1 MFTAILVIIISVILR
16 LYSCGGIS
24 KDKGLQGSNM
34 ETGRSPVSTELQET
48 GRRPVSTELQE
59 TGRSPVATRLQ
70 PLDSLRAERKKQMR
84 NLLPDE
90 FLVEEFSSFV
100 IASNLSKKETAEII
114 NNTIAR
120 AEKCFFNNYLE
131 KRPDDITTIFLF
143 KDDESY
149 RKWAKKLYDDEDISR
164 FGYYKPSAKVM
175 LMNIS
180 TGTGTLV
187 HELTHAFVRY
197 DFPEIPSWFNEGLG
211 SLYERCS
218 LNNDE
223 IIGYV
228 NWRLPT
234 LQKAISSGKYT
245 SLAELVKTDDVEFY
259 GDRSDFYYSQ
269 ARYLC
274 MYLQERGVL
283 KKFYKTFRD
292 GYSEDKTGKK
302 YLEKVLGMNL
312 EEIDK
317 NYVAWV
323 KQLSL

>member
-1 MFTAILVIIISVILR
+1 MLYLNVLVIFAVFC
-16 LYSCGGIS
+16 SCGAKAPS
-24 KDKGLQGSNM
+24 DRENRQ
-34 ETGRSPVSTELQET
+34 TGMSVLLKPNSDI
-48 GRRPVSTELQE
+48 
-59 TGRSPVATRLQ
+59 
-70 PLDSLRAERKKQMR
+70 DSLRGVRSKEVR

-90 FLVEEFSSFV
+90 FTVEEFSSFV
-100 IASNLSKKETAEII
+100 IASNLSQEETTEII

-120 AEKCFFNNYLE
+120 AEKCFYNNYFE
-131 KRPDDITTIFLF
+131 KTPDEVTTIFLF
-143 KDDESY
+143 KDDDSY
-149 RKWAKKLYDDEDISR
+149 RKWARKLYDDEDISR
-164 FGYYKPSAKVM
+164 FGYYKPSMKVM

-223 IIGYV
+223 ILGYV

-234 LQKAISSGKYT
+234 LQKAISSNRYT
-245 SLAELVKTDDVEFY
+245 SLDELIGTDDFEFY
-259 GDRSDFYYSQ
+259 GNRSDFYYSQ

-274 MYLQERGVL
+274 MYLQERSML

-302 YLEKVLGMNL
+302 FLEQVLGKNL
-312 EEIDK
+312 EEIDED
-317 NYVAWV
+317 YVAWV
-323 KQLSL
+323 KTLKL